1 MPLEVLAAVSLAG
14 NIVQFTESI
23 KNIISTGKRLSQHG
37 DTQRRIELEVIAQEI
52 QKLASDV
59 TVQCQVDTTKLA
71 DDGGS
76 IRVLSAMCKDV
87 AGELLEVLE
96 RLKIKAE
103 KGTSKRFLETFYIAL
118 QTEWRKEKIDELLDR
133 LDRIQNNIQI
143 HVSRDSQQ
151 RILSELVRLKNDNYR
166 LKLQRDEDISKI
178 IRQVQKVQEN
188 LESDAK
194 KRFRSGTEVGGPEAL
209 ILAHAASEGVQ
220 YCVEQ
225 AIIEQL
231 RFDSIYDRYTT
242 LRRAH
247 DRTLTWLLDVNGQR
261 SPATFSD
268 WCKSNSDTFWVT
280 GKPGSGKSTLMK
292 FLCEDPRTAE
302 LLRSWANPR
311 RLVTANY
318 FFWNMAK
325 NPLQKS
331 QEGLLRSLIYQ
342 ILQQC
347 PEYTLKIHYMATT
360 SQRCGLNEAKG
371 WGHNVACISEFKVT
385 LTVPALANMLEALC
399 KLLAQSS
406 IKLCLFIDGLDEYTG
421 SPDDIISLISRL
433 ASPGDVKICL
443 SSRPWNKFEN
453 TYGSDGAE
461 KLAMQDFNAVDITA
475 YVEDNLVNSEAY
487 QELEDYD
494 IRSPELVHQIVSSA
508 NGVFLWVFLVVRSL
522 KEGLE
527 NGDRIID
534 LQNRLN
540 LYPTDLNEYFERIL
554 FSDVDH
560 FYRRQSAEMLLVTLG
575 GYGDLPLLAY
585 WYMGEEENDP
595 DYAMKMKS
603 KQLSIQL
610 INARLKTM
618 RIRLNT
624 YSKGLLED
632 QFVMPSSDSESLPS
646 SVLFNVRVCFLHR
659 TVRDYLLH
667 EDTNNMLKMWCKGD
681 FDPHETIAKAL
692 LAQVKVS
699 PCGNEYHG
707 TNSPISYLCTT
718 LKDHCNATSRP
729 ISHILRELKKVSGSD
744 WNLDNALRSEM
755 PTRQLSEST
764 FSHGE
769 IDIGTGQREQLVKHR
784 RSNSR
789 RTVEKV
795 AQWFSKLKPR

>member
-1 MPLEVLAAVSLAG
+1 MEALVAISLAG

-23 KNIISTGKRLSQHG
+23 KNIVSTGKRLSQHG

-52 QKLASDV
+52 RKLASDV
-59 TVQCQVDTTKLA
+59 TVQYRMDATRIA
-71 DDGGS
+71 DDGEP
-76 IRVLSAMCKDV
+76 IRVLTAMCKEV
-87 AGELLEVLE
+87 ADELLEVLE
-96 RLKIKAE
+96 KLKIKAE

-118 QTEWRKEKIDELLDR
+118 QTEWKKEKIDELLDR
-133 LDRIQNNIQI
+133 IDRIQNNIQI
-143 HVSRDSQQ
+143 HVSRESQQ
-151 RILSELVRLKNDNYR
+151 RILSELVRLKDDNQR

-178 IRQVQKVQEN
+178 IRQVQNVPGKF
-188 LESDAK
+188 ESDVK
-194 KRFRSGTEVGGPEAL
+194 GHFRSGDRTKISGPQAL
-209 ILAHAASEGVQ
+209 ILARAASEGVL
-220 YCVEQ
+220 YYAEQ
-225 AIIEQL
+225 TIIGQL

-261 SPATFSD
+261 SPAAFSD
-268 WCKSNSDTFWVT
+268 WCKSESDTFWVT

-292 FLCEDPRTAE
+292 FLCEDPRTTE
-302 LLRSWANPR
+302 LLESWASPR

-325 NPLQKS
+325 NKLQKS

-342 ILQQC
+342 ILRQC
-347 PEYTLKIHYMATT
+347 PEFILKVHSMVAA
-360 SQRCGLNEAKG
+360 SQPCGLYEAKD
-371 WGHNVACISEFKVT
+371 WGHNITSISELNMI
-385 LTVPALANMLEALC
+385 LTTPALANMFEALC
-399 KLLAQSS
+399 KLLTQSS

-421 SPDDIISLISRL
+421 SSDDIIDLISRL
-433 ASPGDVKICL
+433 TSPGNVKICL
-443 SSRPWNKFEN
+443 SSRPWNKFEKA
-453 TYGSDGAE
+453 YGSGRTE

-475 YVEDNLVNSEAY
+475 YVKDNLVNGEAY

-494 IRSPELVHQIVSSA
+494 LRSPELVHQIVSSA

-534 LQNRLN
+534 LQKRLSS
-540 LYPTDLNEYFERIL
+540 YPTDLDEYFGRIL
-554 FSDVDH
+554 FSDIDR
-560 FYRRQSAEMLLVTLG
+560 FYRRQSAEMFLVTLG

-585 WYMGEEENDP
+585 WYMGEEENEP

-618 RIRLNT
+618 RTRLNT

-659 TVRDYLLH
+659 TVRDYLLL
-667 EDTNNMLKMWCKGD
+667 ETTNIRLREWCKRD

-699 PCGNEYHG
+699 PCGHEYRG
-707 TNSPISYLCTT
+707 TNGPVPYLCAT
-718 LKDHCNATSRP
+718 LEDHCKATSRP
-729 ISHILRELKKVSGSD
+729 TSNILRELKKVSGPDRS
-744 WNLDNALRSEM
+744 LDNTLRSEM
-755 PTRQLSEST
+755 PTIQLSGSRL
-764 FSHGE
+764 SHGE
-769 IDIGTGQREQLVKHR
+769 RGISTGQSEQLARHR

-789 RTVEKV
+789 TVGKV
-795 AQWFSKLKPR
+795 VQWLSKLKSR